1 MPDPILYAR
10 AILAALIASAV
21 IVAALVWPRRSSTP
35 AWINTASGIAIGI
48 GLIAGLWVG
57 SVHVSVPPA
66 TALDR
71 LLLLIL
77 PAVLLVEWAAALPR
91 VATGFVWLLRIS
103 LVLLVPRVLLH
114 GSVYVNNPDEW
125 TVWQSAI
132 TIGVCWTLLSI
143 CWGGLLTLARR
154 SPGISIPVSLCLSL
168 QAAAATVMMA
178 GYLKG
183 GEAAMPIV
191 AALLG
196 TAIVVWAVRGRR
208 RGPVDERPLLLPPVL
223 IGVGVIGLFGIL
235 FIGHFFGRVTD
246 GRAVT
251 IGVAPVLVWVAELRP
266 LKQQRP
272 WIVGAIRLAL
282 VSIPLLVT
290 LALAK
295 RDYDRDLAPLVVMT
309 SVDVLTESAL
319 GSP

>member
-10 AILAALIASAV
+10 AILAALIASVV
-21 IVAALVWPRRSSTP
+21 IATALIWPRRSATS
-35 AWINTASGIAIGI
+35 AWINAASGIAIGI

-57 SVHVSVPPA
+57 SVHVSVPPT

-71 LLLLIL
+71 MLLVIL
-77 PAVLLVEWAAALPR
+77 PAVLLVEWTAALPR

-103 LVLLVPRVLLH
+103 LVLLVPRILLH
-114 GSVYVNNPDEW
+114 GSVYLTAPDEW
-125 TVWQSAI
+125 TAWQSAI
-132 TIGVCWTLLSI
+132 TIGLCWALLSI

-154 SPGISIPVSLCLSL
+154 SPGISPPVSLCLSL

-183 GEAAMPIV
+183 GEAAMPIT

-196 TAIVVWAVRGRR
+196 TTIMVGAVHRR
-208 RGPVDERPLLLPPVL
+208 RHGPVNGRLLMVPPVL

-235 FIGHFFGRVTD
+235 FIGHFFGRVTG
-246 GRAVT
+246 GRALA
-251 IGVAPVLVWVAELRP
+251 IGVAPLLVWVAELRP
-266 LKQQRP
+266 LKRQRP
-272 WIVGAIRLAL
+272 WIVGCIRLAL

-295 RDYDRDLAPLVVMT
+295 RDYDRDLAPLVVMN
-309 SVDVLTESAL
+309 SVEVPAESAL